1 MEKIIINT
9 RRNGYDPAQC
19 KPTITVGELIEMLSE
34 YEADAP
40 IYTAHDN
47 GYTYGGI
54 YADDISYYEADE

>member
-9 RRNGYDPAQC
+9 RRNGYEPGQC
-19 KPTITVGELIEMLSE
+19 NPTITVRELIEILSE

-40 IYTAHDN
+40 IYTAHDR

-54 YADDISYYEADE
+54 YADDIFYYEGDE